1 MGNNCSIDIGL
12 KEGARKPPPVQTL
25 HILQCLPFL
34 PTRSPYQDLEN
45 KKKWENR
52 SRKLWVRA
60 LLHCMTPGD
69 IINLI
74 VMRMVPSGLEQC
86 TICPAGHGAPGETRV
101 LARWVFLFLICAQKR
116 GGRDQHQSPR
126 KITPRAVISYFK
138 TYSNLRSPYLLLQVI
153 LYLSKS

>member
-1 MGNNCSIDIGL
+1 MRKENLTTGNIYFYQQPLLSSQMSQNKTNYLLDQLKQKQRGGMGNNCSIDIGP

-60 LLHCMTPGD
+60 LPHCMTPGD

-74 VMRMVPSGLEQC
+74 VKRMVPSDLEQC
-86 TICPAGHGAPGETRV
+86 TICPAGHGVPGETRV
-101 LARWVFLFLICAQKR
+101 LAR
-116 GGRDQHQSPR
+116 
-126 KITPRAVISYFK
+126 
-138 TYSNLRSPYLLLQVI
+138 
-153 LYLSKS
+153 